1 MLFFMRCSLSYE
13 MLSLYEMLSF
23 LRDAF
28 FYMRCSLSYEMIAF
42 MAMSVSSVGI

>member
-1 MLFFMRCSLSYE
+1 MLFFMRCSLS
-13 MLSLYEMLSF
+13 YEMLSF